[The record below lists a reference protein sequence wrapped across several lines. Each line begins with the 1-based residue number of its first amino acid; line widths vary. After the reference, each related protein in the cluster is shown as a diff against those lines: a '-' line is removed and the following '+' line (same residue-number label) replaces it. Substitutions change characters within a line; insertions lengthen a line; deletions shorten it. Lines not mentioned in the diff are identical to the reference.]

1 MRKLWVALSLIVAAA
16 AVVAVVV
23 FAQDNA
29 ADAKRLIEALQLRP
43 GSVVAE
49 IGAGD
54 GDLTVAVARQVAPDG
69 KVFTSEL
76 GENRV
81 KRLRSA
87 VEKSGVSNVQVI
99 DGHESRSN
107 LSEGCCDAIFMRNV
121 YHHFGDPPSMNA
133 SFFQA
138 LTPGGRIAVIDFAPP
153 NSTAK
158 PGQRGED
165 GRHGVSA
172 EVVAEELKSA
182 GFELVFSE
190 PGGMRWFIVVASR
203 PRL

>member
-1 MRKLWVALSLIVAAA
+1 MKKLWVALSLIVATA

-29 ADAKRLIEALQLRP
+29 ADTKRLIEALQLRP

-54 GDLTVAVARQVAPDG
+54 GDLTVAVAKQVAPDG
-69 KVFTSEL
+69 
-76 GENRV
+76 

-107 LSEGCCDAIFMRNV
+107 LSEGCCNAIFMRNV

-138 LTPGGRIAVIDFAPP
+138 LKPGGRIAVIDFAPP

-190 PGGMRWFIVVASR
+190 PGGMRWFIVVASK
-203 PRL
+203 PVL